1 MRVIPHR
8 LRWAPATWFP
18 GFVLGYRA
26 RRCGE
31 QLRYLGMIP
40 LRPVRALVIG
50 AGPAAVAMH
59 VPVLAGL
66 RDAGRIELAVVCD
79 IDHERA
85 WLALRQFQ
93 FRQSCGIPS
102 MALKRADI
110 IARSLFGE

>member
-1 MRVIPHR
+1 MPVIPHR
-8 LRWAPATWFP
+8 LRCDAATWLP
-18 GFVLGYRA
+18 GVVLGYRA

-59 VPVLAGL
+59 LPVLAGL

-85 WLALRQFQ
+85 ALALRQLQ
-93 FRQSCGIPS
+93 FCRICGDLCI
-102 MALKRADI
+102 ALERACVC
-110 IARSLFGE
+110 GGY